1 MGKIKATSR
10 KDKKNQGR
18 EKALR
23 DGWEPALTQSF
34 RVERR
39 GESFDVTTE
48 TFRLEGWDLTRTVGH
63 PDGKEYWTL
72 YGYAALPEEVDGTAT
87 HDSYEGVCGKM
98 KHDLESAEERFA
110 DAMEKIEKARMFWQ
124 GIMKKTSKER

>member
-48 TFRLEGWDLTRTVGH
+48 TFRLEGWDLTRTVGY

-72 YGYAALPEEVDGTAT
+72 YGYAAL
-87 HDSYEGVCGKM
+87 
-98 KHDLESAEERFA
+98 
-110 DAMEKIEKARMFWQ
+110 Q
-124 GIMKKTSKER
+124 

>member
-23 DGWEPALTQSF
+23 DGWEPALTQ
-34 RVERR
+34 
-39 GESFDVTTE
+39 

-63 PDGKEYWTL
+63 PDGKEYL
-72 YGYAALPEEVDGTAT
+72 DPVRVR
-87 HDSYEGVCGKM
+87 GV
-98 KHDLESAEERFA
+98 A
-110 DAMEKIEKARMFWQ
+110 
-124 GIMKKTSKER
+124 